1 MDTGNLMYLKS
12 LAILTLTLL
21 AVSPTF
27 AGGASSNAAKTSG
40 DSSYEG
46 VYFGGNI
53 GYVHS
58 QTNVK
63 HGGYNSG
70 DGHDHEGQG
79 PKDIALFIGKNWI
92 LDNILFGTEMNVGF
106 MNHDSSGQ
114 QPTFVGNANKV
125 NDSIA
130 RLRAGNY
137 IDLSLRV
144 GYIFEN
150 DYMAYFK
157 FGLVET
163 TMVNSYTDTNTSG
176 LTLDSG
182 TKSGNLSGGSMGF
195 GIEKPI
201 SDSIQ
206 LRFSVNHY
214 DMTTVRHTGI
224 ANNSD
229 DYEFKHNNDI
239 TTYNIG
245 FVHKF

>member
-1 MDTGNLMYLKS
+1 MNLKS
-12 LAILTLTLL
+12 FVILTLTLL
-21 AVSPTF
+21 CVSPTF
-27 AGGASSNAAKTSG
+27 AGGTSSNAAKTSG

-46 VYFGGNI
+46 LYFGGNI

-58 QTNVK
+58 QTDVFDGDYN
-63 HGGYNSG
+63 GGGEIS
-70 DGHDHEGQG
+70 HEGQG

-92 LDNILFGTEMNVGF
+92 LDDILFGTEMSVGF
-106 MNHDSSGQ
+106 MNHDSSAQSPG
-114 QPTFVGNANKV
+114 FVGDATRK

-144 GYIFEN
+144 GYIFKN
-150 DYMAYFK
+150 DYMTYFK
-157 FGLVET
+157 LGLVET
-163 TMVNSYTDTNTSG
+163 TMVNSYTDTNTNG
-176 LTLDSG
+176 TTLVSG
-182 TKSGNLSGGSMGF
+182 TKSGKLSGGSMGL

-201 SDSIQ
+201 SNSTQ

-214 DMTTVRHTGI
+214 NMSAVRHTAISAGS
-224 ANNSD
+224 AEHDMS
-229 DYEFKHNNDI
+229 HNNDI